1 MRLRPTVSIRTS
13 ARCRFASSSRTPTAA
28 ALSCTT
34 TKTSSQLL
42 TASTPLGTF
51 SLMYKSPFLTIIVVR
66 ILFTDHLTTL
76 SASADQITEQ
86 GCVGRYMYMI
96 IIIDIERKSK
106 HASLFYVIALGDL
119 LYTWFSKYLVL
130 LTILFFLLV
139 CFSVYRLVLLFTVCR
154 IHNEVLQRCGH
165 LQILFYR
172 SRRVQCGLHRLNNAD
187 DYQVTVTVNRC
198 KVVSNTL

>member
-1 MRLRPTVSIRTS
+1 MNVAHFERRRQHMDIKEVLLKFFQLPFSRTQHCPCLVTHFLFFLQPLLITVTQRAHGSWTVRLRPTVSIRTS

-86 GCVGRYMYMI
+86 GCLGRYMYIII
-96 IIIDIERKSK
+96 IIIDIERK
-106 HASLFYVIALGDL
+106 
-119 LYTWFSKYLVL
+119 
-130 LTILFFLLV
+130 
-139 CFSVYRLVLLFTVCR
+139 
-154 IHNEVLQRCGH
+154 
-165 LQILFYR
+165 
-172 SRRVQCGLHRLNNAD
+172 
-187 DYQVTVTVNRC
+187 
-198 KVVSNTL
+198 